1 MNILDGTRTVLERNP
16 DALFVAALGTVTA
29 ALRDVSEDGPHL
41 YFGGAMGAA
50 AAAALGVAE
59 RVAPRRVVAL
69 VGDGEMLMSARTLW
83 TVAGVRPRNLL
94 VVVMADGHYTQT
106 GGQPIEAAATFA
118 EAASAIPGLASARAA
133 SRDELARALDAIE
146 LPGLIEVAVDERV
159 RPVASPFVDPHRVR
173 LAFEAEIARGAAAA
187 RGARTAARG
196 GVGSSGRRRAVEVG

>member
-1 MNILDGTRTVLERNP
+1 MNVLDATRTVLERSP

-41 YFGGAMGAA
+41 YFGGAMGSA

-83 TVAGVRPRNLL
+83 TLAGVHPRNLL

-106 GGQPIEAAATFA
+106 GGQPIEVAATFA
-118 EAASAIPGLASARAA
+118 EAASALPGLRSVRAA
-133 SRDELARALDAIE
+133 SPDELSRALEEIE
-146 LPGLIEVAVDERV
+146 LPGLIEVAIGERV
-159 RPVASPFVDPHRVR
+159 RPLASPFVDPHRVR
-173 LAFEAEIARGAAAA
+173 LAFEAEVARGAPVADAA
-187 RGARTAARG
+187 RAGRTR
-196 GVGSSGRRRAVEVG
+196 VGSRDRRCAVEAG